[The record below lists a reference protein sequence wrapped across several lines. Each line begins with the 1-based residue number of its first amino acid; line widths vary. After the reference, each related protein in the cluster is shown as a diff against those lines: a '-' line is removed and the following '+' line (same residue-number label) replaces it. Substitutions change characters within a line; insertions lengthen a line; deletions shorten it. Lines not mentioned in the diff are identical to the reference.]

1 MIVYIDGADIPRFDE
16 DIPESEERIPC
27 ELVAVRENGLELKT
41 DTWNMNG
48 FGGIVYD
55 GEGTVLPH
63 AGLILLLKKE
73 KGAALMQ
80 ELMDAGELDELLSHA
95 HLLDKLLDALET
107 VPLLRE
113 IIRRLREDD
122 K

>member
-16 DIPESEERIPC
+16 DIPETDERVPC
-27 ELVAVRENGLELKT
+27 ELLAVHENGLDLKT
-41 DTWNMNG
+41 DTWGMSG